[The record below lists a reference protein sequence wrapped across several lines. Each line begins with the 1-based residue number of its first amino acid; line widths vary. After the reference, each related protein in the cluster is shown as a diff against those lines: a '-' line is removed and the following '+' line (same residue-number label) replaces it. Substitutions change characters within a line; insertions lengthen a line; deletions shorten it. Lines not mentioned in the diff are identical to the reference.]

1 MSKRLIIIGSLFV
14 LVTGFSFYALTS
26 HSEHQDKLN
35 NPTTTSADL
44 ILYYGETCP
53 HCRIVEKY
61 ITDNKIDQ
69 KIKIA
74 HKEIYNNQANNDEL
88 VSKANHCQL
97 DLKTVGVPFL
107 WTGSDCLIGDQPII
121 DFLNQQV
128 K

>member
-1 MSKRLIIIGSLFV
+1 MSKRLLVIGSLFV
-14 LVTGFSFYALTS
+14 LVTGFSFYALTN
-26 HSEHQDKLN
+26 HPEHQGKSSN
-35 NPTTTSADL
+35 STAASADL

-53 HCRIVEKY
+53 HCKIVEQY

-88 VSKANHCQL
+88 VSKANYCQL

-107 WTGSDCLIGDQPII
+107 WTGADCLIGDQPII